1 MKTIHSPEGV
11 SLFMENLW
19 LRHKAGM
26 KQRPS
31 NVYMVELPPPTEEE
45 LVEARRKAKGDN
57 RPDDAPEELY
67 GAWI

>member
-1 MKTIHSPEGV
+1 
-11 SLFMENLW
+11 MEDLW

-45 LVEARRKAKGDN
+45 LAEARCKAKEDS
-57 RPDDAPEELY
+57 RPDDDHEELY